1 MAEEPLLNDVEVR
14 VLGSLIEKQLTTP
27 EYYPLTLNALTH
39 ACNQISN
46 REPVVAYDEKTVVR
60 ALESLREKN
69 LAYIFYGSES
79 RVPKYKHV
87 VPEVLHLTPPQVAL
101 MCVLMLRGPQ
111 TVGELRGRSGRL
123 YEFKE
128 LAEVET
134 TLEELAGTE
143 PQPLVARLPRQPGR
157 KESRYAHLLA
167 GQVEIE
173 AQESTPRPAARIDV
187 RAGNERMAQLE
198 AQVETLGREVAE
210 LREQFDAFKKQFE

>member
-1 MAEEPLLNDVEVR
+1 MAEEPVLDNVEVR

-46 REPVVAYDEKTVVR
+46 RDPVVAFDEKQVVR

-79 RVPKYKHV
+79 RVPKEKHV
-87 VPEVLHLTPPQVAL
+87 VPEVLDLTPPQVAL

-111 TVGELRGRSGRL
+111 TVGELRSRTGRL

-128 LAEVET
+128 LAEVEA
-134 TLEELAGTE
+134 TLEELIKSEA
-143 PQPLVARLPRQPGR
+143 QPLVMRLPRQPGR

-167 GQVEIE
+167 GPVEVE
-173 AQESTPRPAARIDV
+173 ANEAAARPH
-187 RAGNERMAQLE
+187 AA
-198 AQVETLGREVAE
+198 
-210 LREQFDAFKKQFE
+210 